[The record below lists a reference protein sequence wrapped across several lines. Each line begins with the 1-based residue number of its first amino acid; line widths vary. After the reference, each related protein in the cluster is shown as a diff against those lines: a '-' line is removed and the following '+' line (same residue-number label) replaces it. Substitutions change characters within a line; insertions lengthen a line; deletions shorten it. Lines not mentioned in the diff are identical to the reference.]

1 MIAKKWVATYTEL
14 KSLIFENSSRHNIPV
29 EIICGIISQESG
41 WRTDA
46 TRYEP
51 AFQRKYIDTKYQ
63 NFREKWRRDMATSWG
78 LMQVMGITARELGF
92 RGDPCELL
100 NPPVGVRWGCKK
112 LAELMRR
119 YPDAPKDVISAYNAG
134 SPRRDKDGKYV
145 NQYYVNKVLGY
156 AQEWGEIINDKTR
169 TTKNAG

>member
-78 LMQVMGITARELGF
+78 LMQVMGIVAREMGF
-92 RGDPCELL
+92 RGEVSDLL
-100 NPPVGVRWGCKK
+100 VPNCGIFWGCKK
-112 LAELMRR
+112 LASLVLR
-119 YPDAPKDVISAYNAG
+119 YPSSFKDAISAYNAG
-134 SPRRDKDGKYV
+134 SAMRDKNGNYRNQSYV
-145 NQYYVNKVLGY
+145 DRVLGY
-156 AQEWGEIINDKTR
+156 AQEWAEKIKII
-169 TTKNAG
+169 GG